1 MIIISLQKI
10 FLSGVKVQNSE
21 YFQEK
26 KNCFDTTARLFHF
39 PQMLKCAWFNFTARS
54 FLCL

>member
-26 KNCFDTTARLFHF
+26 KCFDTTARLFHF
-39 PQMLKCAWFNFTARS
+39 PQMLKCAWFDFTARS